1 MKWRVCRKRGGESR
15 YISLLRY
22 IYFDVWYTLWA
33 NGKRACGN
41 KKPIKPTL
49 RTIFDLFIVFGCL
62 IRGCKRLQRVRW
74 NHLSNLQSI
83 KVGFISI
90 LKKGEGALLER
101 VSSTG
106 GRYFLHLGR
115 MCKIRVGAEG
125 ASSLGCWLMFIQW
138 SLYETWSLIG
148 MPRVNSDQLH
158 FWSIGQVALS
168 QTVC

>member
-106 GRYFLHLGR
+106 GGTFYMSDYHLGR
-115 MCKIRVGAEG
+115 MCKYPCWCWRSIFTGLLTNVYSMKFIRNLVSNRNAKG
-125 ASSLGCWLMFIQW
+125 
-138 SLYETWSLIG
+138 
-148 MPRVNSDQLH
+148 
-158 FWSIGQVALS
+158 
-168 QTVC
+168 